1 MPNRAKLDSL
11 IQPLSAVPFLTVIA
25 KLNIISDA
33 REGQVVELHLLEGG
47 FFEGLRS
54 LFEHGVKRLQL
65 GEHSRN
71 VPFAEVESTGLL
83 QTFVPLLVPQDGRAD
98 QLVRYHDGLD
108 GKEGSLNQVSR
119 DIAVGPLSHD
129 LDYIQSG

>member
-33 REGQVVELHLLEGG
+33 REGLFVELHLLEGG

-54 LFEHGVKRLQL
+54 LFEHGVERLQL

-98 QLVRYHDGLD
+98 QLVRDHDGLG
-108 GKEGSLNQVSR
+108 GKEGSLYQSSR
-119 DIAVGPLSHD
+119 DIVAGPS
-129 LDYIQSG
+129 S